1 MGQNI
6 VSSISLRATTTKC
19 SVTQDRKLKQT
30 FDHGIA
36 PKLRKGTKTLS
47 GRKTRGMRGR
57 LGDDGIRYRSTRAKL
72 HNEFESDE
80 ICCVYFIRICMKAVV
95 DIFWGVLAGW

>member
-1 MGQNI
+1 
-6 VSSISLRATTTKC
+6 
-19 SVTQDRKLKQT
+19 
-30 FDHGIA
+30 
-36 PKLRKGTKTLS
+36 
-47 GRKTRGMRGR
+47 MRGR